1 VLDAAG
7 APDAHTPYLA
17 RELGVARY
25 EHIVGF
31 DFSAG
36 DRYWQRSGQ
45 FWRDVRAAWESVYS
59 ERDTFEYLEEVDGQE
74 MFVPLFEYADR
85 LDGGDPY
92 DAAAAQAVIR
102 RTFAAH
108 LR

>member
-1 VLDAAG
+1 VLDEQGQPAAE
-7 APDAHTPYLA
+7 TPYLA

-25 EHIVGF
+25 EHIVDF

-36 DRYWQRSGQ
+36 DRYWESSGP
-45 FWRDVRAAWESVYS
+45 FWRDVRAAWAAVYA

-74 MFVPLFEYADR
+74 MFVPFFEYAAR
-85 LDGGDPY
+85 LDEGERYDPAT
-92 DAAAAQAVIR
+92 AAAVIR
-102 RTFAAH
+102 ETFARH